1 MTEDV
6 LDAPHQAS
14 QGGKKQK
21 IKLVKFQAVVTKN
34 EQLTHE
40 CHLPE

>member
-21 IKLVKFQAVVTKN
+21 IKLVKFQKAGIAVD
-34 EQLTHE
+34 
-40 CHLPE
+40 P